1 MKLIKK
7 ISAISL
13 GLFLV
18 AGGLAVGGHKVT
30 KETKAGE
37 YAVMSCDFTQ
47 KTDKGSSYGSEWT
60 YDGFTIF
67 GGANNN
73 AGWDYAKFGAKKSK
87 AADPD
92 KVTAGYV
99 ISPKI
104 EEQITRIEIV
114 LAAQGEKGSCTWSI
128 DVSPTESFLGSVN
141 YDGGNLD
148 NSKAG
153 SFSIK
158 PENPWDSDSYFR
170 VNLNLINQST
180 KPGVI
185 FVAKIN
191 FISESSGDTPLD
203 YITCNPVNVLPGHSA
218 TPEVEYHPITADNKD
233 VTYEIK
239 SGDDVISLAETGE
252 ITGLKSGSAVI
263 VITPDDENADP
274 IDVNVTVDSYPTI
287 EVVEIGKK
295 YIMVADKYE
304 FTGIDSTNNG
314 TFAEYTGSPQ
324 GTVKLEVVAGAYENT
339 VAFKMGDK
347 FLEYHG
353 SDNKIYT
360 SDAVTAQSS
369 WTVATEGDVGVIV
382 RNVADRERL
391 ISMNTSGH
399 KFNCYKNFD
408 QTEVSFIEYVEG
420 IDLVSFAISETLDVK
435 VGLTGTIAVTYNPA
449 NASDKTLTWATEN
462 EEIATVKDGVV
473 TGVAEG
479 TTTITAS
486 KSGLTSQT
494 CVVTVSKIAQHEG
507 SESDPYTVEDAV
519 AVAKGGTDAMKT
531 GKYVKGLVTKFISGA
546 SAASCSFWVGDN
558 LEQISA
564 DTGAFEAFKL
574 ANITTDAFK
583 LIKIGSTVIISGDIT
598 LYQSKTAETSEGG
611 TLVYNSYAVANEF
624 AKIWNGNMA
633 TICAETKS
641 DPAGAA
647 SNLDLYCEFSVTES
661 SYNSLAA
668 DVKVHFLGEG
678 KTGSNA
684 TEVEKMIATYDF
696 CMSKYTNLVNFI
708 GREPTASASQLTFV
722 NYNNN
727 NGTAVTIIAIVSVVS
742 VTCLGVLVTLKKRK
756 TINK

>member
-1 MKLIKK
+1 MKK
-7 ISAISL
+7 IFKFGSLLL
-13 GLFLV
+13 GLSL
-18 AGGLAVGGHKVT
+18 VGGGIATVGINKGT
-30 KETKAGE
+30 KEVKAGE
-37 YAVMSCDFTQ
+37 YAAMSCDFTTAVASSTSYN
-47 KTDKGSSYGSEWT
+47 KEWSYG
-60 YDGFTIF
+60 DFTVF
-67 GGANNN
+67 GGANN
-73 AGWDYAKFGAKKSK
+73 AAKWGYVKFGAKK
-87 AADPD
+87 ANTTDPD
-92 KVTAGYV
+92 KETAAYV
-99 ISPKI
+99 ISPQI
-104 EEQITRIEIV
+104 EEQISRIDIV
-114 LAAQGEKGSCTWSI
+114 LNASTVGGSCTWSV
-128 DVSPTESFLGSVN
+128 DVSPNKDFSHAINF
-141 YDGGNLD
+141 DGGALD
-148 NSKAG
+148 YKNAG
-153 SFSIK
+153 TYSIK
-158 PENPWDSDSYFR
+158 DVNAWDPYSYFR
-170 VNLNLINQST
+170 INLNITNKT
-180 KPGVI
+180 KDNGV
-185 FVAKIN
+185 VVVSKIN
-191 FISESSGDTPLD
+191 FMAQTSGDTPLD
-203 YITCNPVNVLPGHSA
+203 YITCDSINVLPGHSV
-218 TPEVEYHPITADNKD
+218 TPEVEFHPITADNTD
-233 VTYEIK
+233 VSYEIK
-239 SGDDVISLAETGE
+239 SGDDVISLTESGE
-252 ITGLKSGSAVI
+252 ITGLKAGTAVI

-274 IDVNVTVDSYPTI
+274 IDVNVTVDSYPTV

-295 YIMVADKYE
+295 YIMVAGNYE
-304 FTGIDSTNNG
+304 FTGIDSNSG
-314 TFAEYTGSPQ
+314 TSAEYSGSPK

-360 SDAVTAQSS
+360 SNAVTAQSS
-369 WTVATEGDVGVIV
+369 WTVATEGGAGVIV

-420 IDLVSFAISETLDVK
+420 VDLVSFAITETLDVK

-449 NASDKTLTWATEN
+449 NASDKTLTWASEN
-462 EEIATVKDGVV
+462 EEIATVVGGVV

-531 GKYVKGLVTKFISGA
+531 GKYIKGLVTKFISGA

-574 ANITTDAFK
+574 ANISTDVFK

-598 LYQSKTAETSEGG
+598 LYQNKTAETSEGG

-624 AKIWNGNMA
+624 AKTWNENMA
-633 TICAETKS
+633 TICAETKA
-641 DPAGAA
+641 DPAGET

-727 NGTAVTIIAIVSVVS
+727 DSAVTIIAIVSVVS

-756 TINK
+756 TITK